1 MKQFFLHSILLIVL
15 LVVLPSQSINAQ
27 KFNRF
32 GGGLVFD
39 SPVNSPDLDIGNPGF
54 NARGVLELS
63 EDFFII
69 PELTFQVPKKKTYND
84 GSLKKTTLVNLD
96 VNVTYTL
103 ATEGTLLFYALL
115 GPGLSS
121 IYTKWDSDDPNV
133 ESGME
138 FAPGLSVGT
147 GIEMIVEKDINA
159 YAQVKYMVSK
169 YQQLVISIGVH
180 YYFEGRRFR
189 KW

>member
-1 MKQFFLHSILLIVL
+1 MMKKFLLFSGKLIFLLTSVSCSILD
-15 LVVLPSQSINAQ
+15 AQ
-27 KFNRF
+27 FNRF
-32 GGGLVFD
+32 GGGLAFN
-39 SPVNSPDLDIGNPGF
+39 SPMNSPDLNIGNPGF
-54 NARGVLELS
+54 NVRGVYEIN

-69 PELTFQVPKKKTYND
+69 PEITFQVPRKKTYTD
-84 GSLKKTTLVNLD
+84 GEKKTTLLNVD

-115 GPGLSS
+115 GPCLSN
-121 IYTKWDSDDPNV
+121 IYTKWDTDIPGY
-133 ESGME
+133 ETGME
-138 FAPGLSVGT
+138 FAPGLAVGT
-147 GIEMIVEKDINA
+147 GIEMIVEKDFNA
-159 YAQVKYMVSK
+159 FAQVKYVISQ

>member
-1 MKQFFLHSILLIVL
+1 MKKFLLFSGQLIIFL
-15 LVVLPSQSINAQ
+15 TIISLSGLDAQ
-27 KFNRF
+27 FNRF
-32 GGGLVFD
+32 GGGLAFN
-39 SPVNSPDLDIGNPGF
+39 SPMNSPDLDIGNPGF
-54 NARGVLELS
+54 SARGVYEIN
-63 EDFFII
+63 EHFFVI
-69 PELTFQVPKKKTYND
+69 PEITFQLPKKKTYTD
-84 GSLKKTTLVNLD
+84 GSQKKTTMVNVD

-115 GPGLSS
+115 GPSLSN
-121 IYTKWDSDDPNV
+121 IYTKWDTDLPGF
-133 ESGME
+133 ETGME
-138 FAPGLSVGT
+138 FVPGLALGT

-159 YAQVKYMVSK
+159 YAQVKYIVSS

>member
-1 MKQFFLHSILLIVL
+1 M
-15 LVVLPSQSINAQ
+15 P
-27 KFNRF
+27 FN
-32 GGGLVFD
+32 
-39 SPVNSPDLDIGNPGF
+39 SPMNSPDLEIGNPGITG
-54 NARGVLELS
+54 RGVLELN

-69 PELTFQVPKKKTYND
+69 PELTFQVPKKKTYSD
-84 GSLKKTTLVNLD
+84 GEKKTTMVNVD

-115 GPGLSS
+115 APGLSN
-121 IYTKWDSDDPNV
+121 IYTKWDTDVPGY

-138 FAPGLSVGT
+138 FVPGLSVGT

-159 YAQVKYMVSK
+159 YAQVKYVVSK

>member
-1 MKQFFLHSILLIVL
+1 MKKIFLVSGWLAVL
-15 LVVLPSQSINAQ
+15 FAIASVSDIDAQ
-27 KFNRF
+27 FNRF
-32 GGGLVFD
+32 GGGLVFN
-39 SPVNSPDLDIGNPGF
+39 SPMNSPDLEIGNPGF
-54 NARGVLELS
+54 NARGVYEIN
-63 EDFFII
+63 EQFFLI
-69 PELTFQVPKKKTYND
+69 PGLTFQLPKTKTYSEGD
-84 GSLKKTTLVNLD
+84 QKKTTLLNVNL
-96 VNVTYTL
+96 NATYTL

-115 GPGLSS
+115 SPCLSS
-121 IYTKWDSDDPNV
+121 IYTKWDTDRPEL

-138 FAPGLSVGT
+138 ILPGLGVGT

-159 YAQVKYMVSK
+159 FTQVKYIVSK